1 VTRPAFYTLA
11 MDQQTH
17 ALADLATEALRAW
30 SPGEARVELVKYR
43 ENAVFCVTEAEGTR
57 YALRIHRPGYR
68 SDAQIRSEVDWMRAL
83 SQAGVRTPEVV
94 PTTAGDVIAWAS
106 VPCVPEPRQCDLLRW
121 VPGEPLGS
129 LEGGAAGDDRTI
141 TARYRTLGEL
151 AARVHEHGIRWK
163 RPEEFERPAFDAAAL
178 VGEEPAWGAFWKLDC
193 LSSAQ
198 LEVLFEARERTREE
212 LAAFGNAPDRYGL
225 IHGDFLP
232 ENVLISQ
239 GDPLLIDFDDCGDS
253 WYAFE
258 LATGLFPMLQNGRPG
273 MVTAAYLE
281 GYRGLRSFPDD
292 WLGRLPAF
300 LMARTLSYLGWP
312 AGRPENQDAR
322 RIAPLLADLATGLAR
337 RYLAGEPI
345 GSEA

>member
-1 VTRPAFYTLA
+1 VTQAAFYTLP
-11 MDQQTH
+11 MEQQTR
-17 ALADLATEALRAW
+17 ALAELAREALRAW
-30 SPGEARVELVKYR
+30 SLGEARVELVKYR
-43 ENAVFCVTEAEGTR
+43 ENAVFCVTEAEGAR
-57 YALRIHRPGYR
+57 YALRVHRPGYR

-83 SQAGVRTPEVV
+83 SLAGVQTPEVV
-94 PTTAGDVIAWAS
+94 PTTAGEVIGSAS
-106 VPCVPEPRQCDLLRW
+106 VPSVPEARQCDLLRW

-129 LEGGAAGDDRTI
+129 LEEGAAGDDRTI
-141 TARYRTLGEL
+141 AARYRTLGEL
-151 AARVHEHGIRWK
+151 AARVHEHGIHWK

-178 VGEEPAWGAFWKLDC
+178 VGEEPTWGAFWKLDC

-198 LEVLFEARERTREE
+198 LEVLFEARDRTREE
-212 LAAFGNAPDRYGL
+212 LAAFGDAPDRYGL

-232 ENVLISQ
+232 ENVLIFH

-258 LATGLFPMLQNGRPG
+258 LATGLFPLLHNGRPG

-281 GYRGLRSFPDD
+281 GYRRLRDFPEA
-292 WLGRLPAF
+292 WLTRLPAF

-322 RIAPLLADLATGLAR
+322 QIAPLLADLATGLAR
-337 RYLAGEPI
+337 RYLADEPI
-345 GSEA
+345 GTEA